1 MIEKFVCKFSNAKQ
15 WIEIFENECKRFEI
29 EEDTT
34 KIEIL
39 RLFLDKTCADWHS
52 ATLKTLKIEAGWSE
66 WKNKFLD
73 TFADKGWSSGMYAIF
88 YKYKEGSLMEYAIRK
103 EKLLLDMDENIG
115 GKSLVTLIA
124 AGLPE
129 FIRNRIDPEKCE
141 TSTRLLHKISKCESL
156 VNNKNFKIKKE
167 EKDDNKK
174 YSLGKKPCKT
184 CQNLNK
190 AQNEDLKIL
199 QRTKREINTMNAF
212 EEIEEI
218 KVNFNEH
225 VNKND
230 FITNLH
236 HLDNIKK
243 SRIHNLIENYNT
255 IFAKDKYDVGTVTGY
270 EARIDLKVD
279 KYCSKRP
286 YRWTLEDKIEIVKQ
300 VGNLLKNNLI
310 EESYSPFAA
319 PVTLAFK
326 RDENTKSR
334 LCIDFREL
342 NKIVIPQAQPFA
354 LISDLIVKAR
364 NCKYFT
370 TLDINSAFWS
380 IPLRIEDRQK
390 TGFVTQDGHYQ
401 WTCLPIGLKTS
412 PAIFQ
417 RILSNILR
425 NNNLKDFTENY
436 IDDILIFS
444 QSFEE
449 HIDHIEKVLKAIIK
463 EGFRLKFKKCTFAAT
478 SVKYLGH
485 RIGNNTVK
493 PLKDNIIS
501 IRNFPTPK
509 TRKNIRQFLGKIN
522 FYHEYIPNSS
532 ILLDPLHKLLR
543 KDAQFIW
550 SEECEET
557 FSNIKNLL
565 CSQPVLEIFDKD
577 LPITIY
583 TDASLNGIGAILKQI
598 KKNGKEKPVGYFS
611 KKLNDSQKRE
621 KAIYLECLAIK
632 EAIKYWQYWLIGRK
646 FTVFSDH
653 KPLEN
658 LNIKART
665 DDELGD
671 LTFYLSQY
679 DFNIKYIPGKNN
691 TEADSLSRN
700 PVLEDNDNDEEI
712 LKTIPLVALEDKD
725 QQRNTYTC

>member
-1 MIEKFVCKFSNAKQ
+1 
-15 WIEIFENECKRFEI
+15 
-29 EEDTT
+29 
-34 KIEIL
+34 
-39 RLFLDKTCADWHS
+39 
-52 ATLKTLKIEAGWSE
+52 
-66 WKNKFLD
+66 
-73 TFADKGWSSGMYAIF
+73 
-88 YKYKEGSLMEYAIRK
+88 
-103 EKLLLDMDENIG
+103 MDENIG

-141 TSTRLLHKISKCESL
+141 TSTRLLHEISKCESL
-156 VNNKNFKIKKE
+156 VNNKNFKIRKE
-167 EKDDNKK
+167 EKEDNKK

-190 AQNEDLKIL
+190 DKLDFEDFIIGLDMIKKIKLAQNEDLKIL
-199 QRTKREINTMNAF
+199 QKTKREINTMNAF

-243 SRIHNLIENYNT
+243 FRIHNLIENYNT
-255 IFAKDKYDVGTVTGY
+255 IFAKDKYDVGTVTDY
-270 EARIDLKVD
+270 EARIDLMVD

-286 YRWTLEDKIEIVKQ
+286 YRCTLEDKIEI
-300 VGNLLKNNLI
+300 
-310 EESYSPFAA
+310 E
-319 PVTLAFK
+319 
-326 RDENTKSR
+326 
-334 LCIDFREL
+334 
-342 NKIVIPQAQPFA
+342 
-354 LISDLIVKAR
+354 
-364 NCKYFT
+364 
-370 TLDINSAFWS
+370 
-380 IPLRIEDRQK
+380 K
-390 TGFVTQDGHYQ
+390 T
-401 WTCLPIGLKTS
+401 
-412 PAIFQ
+412 
-417 RILSNILR
+417 
-425 NNNLKDFTENY
+425 
-436 IDDILIFS
+436 
-444 QSFEE
+444 
-449 HIDHIEKVLKAIIK
+449 
-463 EGFRLKFKKCTFAAT
+463 AT

-485 RIGNNTVK
+485 IIGNNTVK
-493 PLKDNIIS
+493 PLKDNMIS

-557 FSNIKNLL
+557 FSNIKNIL

-598 KKNGKEKPVGYFS
+598 QKNGEEKPVGYFS
-611 KKLNDSQKRE
+611 KKLNDSQKRK

-665 DDELGD
+665 DDELGE

-679 DFNIKYIPGKNN
+679 DFNIKYIPMKNN

-712 LKTIPLVALEDKD
+712 LKTVNLITIDDIKAD
-725 QQRNTYTC
+725 QQKNEKIKEKKIKIIERNGILYKKDRNREKVILSEEASVKLIKETHTEWCHLGINQMINKNQSLLYSKEFNEKH